1 MTPKPEEYYNKP
13 SEWLNKLLSICCPKE
28 LYEQIRGDLEEIY
41 EYRRTKYS
49 KPASDLIHLWEV
61 ISTIKLRLVVEKIP
75 STLHYQKDHMAMFSN
90 YFKIAYR
97 NIIKHKAYSFINI
110 SGLAIGLTC
119 FMLIFLWIR
128 DEVSY
133 DSFHDNSDRIAKVGM
148 TWVFGETQIPTAR
161 ATTFAG
167 PGLKDGISYVQEFVR
182 LKKNSTKESR
192 VNVGGQIFNESMF
205 FFADSSFFDV
215 FSFELLYG
223 NPNDALTKP
232 NSIILTKSTAEKYFR
247 NTNVLGKTLIAGSEQ
262 QIYQVTGIVED
273 VPENSHIQFD
283 ILASFSSLPEAG
295 TTVWNR
301 SAYHTYLLLNNGNQ
315 INLLQEDIDRE
326 VSEYFGGRNSQP
338 FLTAIPFKDVYLKS
352 PFNGEIIP
360 GGDIRYVYI
369 FSGIAFLIVIIACI
383 NYMNLATA
391 RASDRAKEV
400 GMRKTLGAYKNQLI
414 GQFMGET
421 VFITLLGLFISI
433 LAVTYLTPFF
443 NDLTGKELSLNWFEN
458 YTLLFLLIA
467 IGLGVSFL
475 SGSYPAFMLSRFE
488 PARVLK
494 GSHKASSSG
503 LWLRKGL
510 VVVQF
515 CISIM
520 LIVSTLVIY
529 EQLDFIQ
536 NKKLGY
542 TKEQVLTLSVD
553 KPDDSGSSLE
563 TLKQELTGLEGIFQV
578 SLASH
583 LPIWGVGAKTFN
595 KGETE
600 ETRQIVNTMEVDED
614 FLSTMEINLVAGSNI
629 TPGSARGERMSL
641 IINEAAAELFGWST
655 EEAIDQE
662 LRSRAYGENTYGKI
676 YGVVENFNYE
686 SLHKSIEPLILVN
699 YEGFSYSSLKIIA
712 KIQTEDLSGLIP
724 SIENT
729 LNSILPETLFE
740 YSFLDDEFNS
750 IYNSEQQ
757 TGTLFSLFATIAIFI
772 ACLGLFGLASFAAVQ
787 RSKEIGIRKVLGAT
801 VTNIVLLISYDFAK
815 LILIA
820 IAISLPVSWLA
831 MNRWL
836 DEFAYQIQI
845 GWQILLLGS
854 IITVLIAWLTIGFQ
868 SVNAARVNPIEN
880 LKSE

>member
-1 MTPKPEEYYNKP
+1 MNPNPEEYHDKP
-13 SEWLNKLLSICCPKE
+13 PEWLNRLLSICCPKE
-28 LYEQIRGDLEEIY
+28 LDEQIRGDLEEMY
-41 EYRRTKYS
+41 RYRRTKYS
-49 KPASDLIHLWEV
+49 KPVSDIIHFWEV
-61 ISTIKLRLVVEKIP
+61 ISTLKLRFIIEKTP
-75 STLHYQKDHMAMFSN
+75 STLHYKKDHFAMISN

-97 NIIKHKAYSFINI
+97 NILKHKAYSFINI

-119 FMLIFLWIR
+119 FMLIFLWIS

-161 ATTFAG
+161 ATTVAG
-167 PGLKDGISYVQEFVR
+167 PGLKEAIPYVEEFVR
-182 LKKNSTKESR
+182 LKKNSSKESR
-192 VNVGGQIFNESMF
+192 VNVDGQSFHESMF
-205 FFADSSFFDV
+205 FFADSMFFDV

-223 NPNDALTKP
+223 NPDEALAKP
-232 NSIILTKSTAEKYFR
+232 NSIVLTKSTAEKYFD
-247 NTNVLGKTLIAGSEQ
+247 NVNAIGETLIAGSEQ
-262 QIYQVTGIVED
+262 QVYQVTGVVKD
-273 VPENSHIQFD
+273 VPNNSHIQFD
-283 ILASFSSLPEAG
+283 LLASFSSLPEAG
-295 TTVWNR
+295 TLAWNR
-301 SAYHTYLLLNNGNQ
+301 SAYHTYLLLKNAEQ
-315 INLLQEDIDRE
+315 MNLLQEDIDRE
-326 VSEYFGGRNSQP
+326 VSAYFGGRDTQP
-338 FLTAIPFKDVYLKS
+338 FLTAIPFEDVYLKS

-400 GMRKTLGAYKNQLI
+400 GMRKTLGAYKSQLV

-421 VFITLLGLFISI
+421 VFITLIGLFGSI
-433 LAVTYLTPFF
+433 LAVSYLTPFF
-443 NDLTGKELSLNWFEN
+443 NDLTGKDLSLNWFEN
-458 YTLLFLLIA
+458 YTLLILLSS

-494 GSHKASSSG
+494 GSHKASGSG
-503 LWLRKGL
+503 AWLRKGL
-510 VVVQF
+510 VVIQF
-515 CISIM
+515 CISII

-553 KPDDSGSSLE
+553 KPDDSSVSLE
-563 TLKQELTGLEGIFQV
+563 TLKQELATLDGISQV

-583 LPIWGVGAKTFN
+583 LPIRGVGARTFN
-595 KGETE
+595 KGQTE
-600 ETRQIVNTMEVDED
+600 ETRQIVNTMEIDED
-614 FLSTMEINLVAGSNI
+614 FLSTMEISLIAGGNI
-629 TPGSARGERMSL
+629 IPGSARGERMSL
-641 IINEAAAELFGWST
+641 VINEAAAELFGWSP
-655 EEAIDQE
+655 EQAVDQE
-662 LRSRAYGENTYGKI
+662 LRSRAYGENSYGKI

-686 SLHKSIEPLILVN
+686 SLHKSVEPLILVN
-699 YEGFSYSSLKIIA
+699 YEGFSYTSLKLFA
-712 KIQTEDLSGLIP
+712 RVQTDDLSGLIP

-729 LNSILPETLFE
+729 VSSILPETLFE
-740 YSFLDDEFNS
+740 YSFLDDEFSS

-772 ACLGLFGLASFAAVQ
+772 ACLGLFGLASYTAVQ

-820 IAISLPVSWLA
+820 IGISLPVSWFV

-836 DEFAYQIQI
+836 GEFAYQIQI

-868 SVNAARVNPIEN
+868 SVSAARANPVNN